1 MTSWQSKVNT
11 CWALSNGSWL
21 TWRADVG
28 PSLNKDTSSKTVDG
42 PNPAPAGRW
51 FVHTGFIP
59 TGADRR
65 GFAHQRSFRFVS
77 RKVGVL
83 RRGLAAV
90 AEVVEEA
97 AGSDIGF
104 NTVGH

>member
-1 MTSWQSKVNT
+1 MGQILHQLVGG
-11 CWALSNGSWL
+11 LSIQGSSRL
-21 TWRADVG
+21 VPIG
-28 PSLNKDTSSKTVDG
+28 VD
-42 PNPAPAGRW
+42 
-51 FVHTGFIP
+51 
-59 TGADRR
+59 
-65 GFAHQRSFRFVS
+65 FAHQRSFRFVS